1 MANIAVLVGNSQ
13 YRFLRNLSC
22 CHDDLLA
29 MRELLD
35 ATKKYSEIDII
46 ENTDSDALKSK
57 MRDLIGKYQT
67 TEELFFY
74 FTGHGYLQEDE
85 FYHCATNFNSKRPN
99 ETGISVS
106 ELHTYLR
113 QVNADLV
120 VKVIDACNAGT
131 PLIKAEGEFVQQQK
145 DGFKNL
151 IQIASCLQFQNSF
164 TGEPLSIFTEKF
176 RTSALRKEKGVIY
189 YIDFFTTL
197 RDEFLQNN
205 DQTPYFVS
213 QVTGKEQFVDDAK
226 LLDMLRDKLTVKTE
240 SSTQSESVDQ
250 QTLPTVPNLQTMLK
264 EAERNAATPEKIMSF
279 VNTFFDDL
287 IEKVSSDESSD
298 FFDLVIVE
306 NADFSET
313 TAEAFIIRVLSKES
327 RSDEFVTAKISKE
340 EIHNPWKQLVG
351 SLAALMYQ
359 RYRDVYDLRLNCS
372 MQRAQLKITFTPKFH
387 SLKQLVLV
395 VTCAPSLQYCYVFEV
410 VSQHSLKDFG
420 EFDEEGDEV
429 IRRWYKFRWSDNTDH
444 VVTKITLKLY
454 EIVQEHLEHTKQILF
469 KE

>member
-1 MANIAVLVGNSQ
+1 MANRAILVGNSQ
-13 YRFLRNLSC
+13 YCSLKELSC

-29 MRELLD
+29 MKELLE
-35 ATKKYSEIDII
+35 ATEKYSEIDII
-46 ENTDSDALKSK
+46 DNKESDMLKSR
-57 MRDLIGKYQT
+57 MRAVIDKYQS

-74 FTGHGYLQEDE
+74 FTGHGYNQEDE
-85 FYHCATNFNSKRPN
+85 FYYCATNFNSKRPN
-99 ETGISVS
+99 ETGISNS

-120 VKVIDACNAGT
+120 VKVIDACNSGT

-151 IQIASCLQFQNSF
+151 IQISSCLQSQNSF

-176 RTSALRKEKGVIY
+176 RTSALRKDKGVVY
-189 YIDFFTTL
+189 YIDIITTL

-213 QVTGKEQFVDDAK
+213 QVTGKEQFVNDAK
-226 LLDMLRDKLTVKTE
+226 RLDMLRAKLTVKTE
-240 SSTQSESVDQ
+240 SSLQSESVDQ
-250 QTLPTVPNLQTMLK
+250 QTLPSAPNLQTMLE
-264 EAERNAATPEKIMSF
+264 EAERNAATPEKITSF

-287 IEKVSSDESSD
+287 IEKVSNDEFSD
-298 FFDLVIVE
+298 FFDLDIFE
-306 NADFSET
+306 NSDFSET
-313 TAEAFIIRVLSKES
+313 TAEAFIIRVLLRES

-340 EIHNPWKQLVG
+340 EIPNLWKQLMG
-351 SLAALMYQ
+351 GFAALMSQ
-359 RYRDVYDLRLNCS
+359 RYQDFYDLRLNCS
-372 MQRAQLKITFTPKFH
+372 MQRAQLKITFTPKYH

-395 VTCAPSLQYCYVFEV
+395 ITCVPSLQYCYIFEV

-420 EFDEEGDEV
+420 EYDDEGDKIV
-429 IRRWYKFRWSDNTDH
+429 RRWYKFQWSDYSDR
-444 VVTKITLKLY
+444 VVANIALKLD
-454 EIVQEHLEHTKQILF
+454 EIVREHLERTKQLLV